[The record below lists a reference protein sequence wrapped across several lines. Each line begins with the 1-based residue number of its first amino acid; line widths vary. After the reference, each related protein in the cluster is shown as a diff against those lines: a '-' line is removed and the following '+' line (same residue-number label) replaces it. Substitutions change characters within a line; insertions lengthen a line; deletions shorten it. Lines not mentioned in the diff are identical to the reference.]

1 MLFVVSSLLSVSIL
15 SNMTSMNRLRSN
27 LNSFRYKA
35 FEPSPLPIN
44 VDAKSIRDD
53 DCCLSVEDDEDEDE
67 DDVAGGASS
76 ESFPSRSE
84 RSDDPAV
91 NFEKVDKGAAA
102 VALPAPSFGS

>member
-1 MLFVVSSLLSVSIL
+1 LFVVSSLLSVSIL
-15 SNMTSMNRLRSN
+15 SDMTSMNRLRSN

-53 DCCLSVEDDEDEDE
+53 DDCLSVDDDED

-76 ESFPSRSE
+76 ESLPSRSE
-84 RSDDPAV
+84 RSEDPEV
-91 NFEKVDKGAAA
+91 NFEIVDKGEAA
-102 VALPAPSFGS
+102 VALSVPRLGS